1 VLNTLDETILATD
14 EIRLAVKLVM
24 AWEAMQS
31 CPAGGSLAKVAEGVT
46 RTIQHIHTPF
56 LLLAQSIEIY

>member
-24 AWEAMQS
+24 ALEAMQS
-31 CPAGGSLAKVAEGVT
+31 CPAGGSLAKAAEGVT
-46 RTIQHIHTPF
+46 RTIQHIHTPLKIIF
-56 LLLAQSIEIY
+56 YG